1 MKQVQ
6 ERAQGRAIGESLII
20 QTSVRL
26 LIPFI
31 QLFGLYVIAHGHYSP
46 GGGFQGGVVLGAS
59 FILMAVAFDLKTS
72 LKRFSE
78 RTNAIMG
85 NAGVLIYSGI
95 GLLCALL
102 GGLFLD
108 YSALVR
114 IIPMDPVEWRSM
126 GVFLV
131 EVGVG
136 LAVMSIMASLYW
148 DISSRGELDEGL

>member
-6 ERAQGRAIGESLII
+6 ERARERAIGESLII
-20 QTSVRL
+20 QASVRL